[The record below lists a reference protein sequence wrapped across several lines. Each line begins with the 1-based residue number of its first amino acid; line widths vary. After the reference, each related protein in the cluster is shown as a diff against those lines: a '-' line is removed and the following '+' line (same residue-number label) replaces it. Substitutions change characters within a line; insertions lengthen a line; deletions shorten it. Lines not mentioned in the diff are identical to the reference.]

1 MNNALLGQRIKEAR
15 IDGEYTVES
24 LAQCIGLNKSTIS
37 RYERGEIES
46 PKMPVI
52 ESIANELH
60 VNPSWLIGKSDDK
73 SYTPPGVKGPLLY
86 VNNIFAPLRN
96 VRMALKLSPEEVA
109 YEVGISR
116 ADYLKI
122 ADVLHIPLEYALSP
136 DGTLN
141 EEDMLYVLRNKVS
154 RLQRAFRSLSDIDQ
168 DSVIDFAEN
177 LLGKSQTSI
186 WITKTSLSPTSW
198 WSAIRIRSSPMVFMA
213 PPTWRQKSFPPAQ
226 RRTTRPSKRTY
237 TPAAASGNTGLWTL
251 TANPIE
257 VYRLGGQ
264 AYVLYDVYTQ
274 HPDWQLAQMTEE
286 ERAALVTH
294 FQCGLFDDL
303 DIAIDDIFCR
313 TF

>member
-15 IDGEYTVES
+15 IDREYTVDS

-73 SYTPPGVKGPLLY
+73 SYTPPGVKEPLFY

-122 ADVLHIPLEYALSP
+122 ENGYNTDCITAIHIADVLHIPLEYALSP

-141 EEDMLYVLRNKVS
+141 EDDMLYFLRNKVS

-177 LLGKSQTSI
+177 LLEKSQ
-186 WITKTSLSPTSW
+186 
-198 WSAIRIRSSPMVFMA
+198 
-213 PPTWRQKSFPPAQ
+213 
-226 RRTTRPSKRTY
+226 
-237 TPAAASGNTGLWTL
+237 N
-251 TANPIE
+251 
-257 VYRLGGQ
+257 
-264 AYVLYDVYTQ
+264 
-274 HPDWQLAQMTEE
+274 
-286 ERAALVTH
+286 
-294 FQCGLFDDL
+294 
-303 DIAIDDIFCR
+303 
-313 TF
+313 